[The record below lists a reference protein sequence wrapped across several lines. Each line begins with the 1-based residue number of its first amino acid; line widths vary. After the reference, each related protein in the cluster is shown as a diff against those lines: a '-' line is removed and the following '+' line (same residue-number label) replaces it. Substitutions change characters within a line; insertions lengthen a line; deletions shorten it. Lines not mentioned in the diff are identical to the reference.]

1 MLTKE
6 QVIEKYGD
14 IELPFSRYYKYSFS
28 YATTLDDGTV
38 IYGSYGGCSDDIY
51 RHQVLKD
58 DVIIVKYFED
68 YLNMLTIRKDHETL
82 FEYYDY

>member
-14 IELPFSRYYKYSFS
+14 IELPFSSYYKYSFS
-28 YATTLDDGTV
+28 YSTTLDDGTV
-38 IYGSYGGCSDDIY
+38 IYGSYGGCPDDIY

-58 DVIIVKYFED
+58 DVITVKYFED
-68 YLNMLTIRKDHETL
+68 YLNTLTIKKDHEIL
-82 FEYYDY
+82 FKYYDY